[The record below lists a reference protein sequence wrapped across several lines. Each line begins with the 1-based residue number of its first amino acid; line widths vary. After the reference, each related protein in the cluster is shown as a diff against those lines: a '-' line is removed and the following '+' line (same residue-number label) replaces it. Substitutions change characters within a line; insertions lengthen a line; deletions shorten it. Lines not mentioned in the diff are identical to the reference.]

1 MFFPPGR
8 WKRGGGV
15 TKKNIVPFFHSV
27 YHFISPP
34 PNNPSSNTPTSLSTS
49 SKIRITENNF
59 WPKFLI
65 LECPT
70 RSSPQLDLLLPER
83 KALKFYGRIWRKNE
97 VKTLP
102 PLSYALSVFPV
113 LRSHILI
120 QFLTDLLF
128 GKIIFLLQI
137 LGKNLEDIS
146 ISGAINNS
154 GPRVYSNKEKR
165 IFRKKAHEI

>member
-1 MFFPPGR
+1 ME
-8 WKRGGGV
+8 GGV
-15 TKKNIVPFFHSV
+15 TKKALCLSFIPFIILSAL
-27 YHFISPP
+27 PP
-34 PNNPSSNTPTSLSTS
+34 IIHHETPPRASLSTS

-83 KALKFYGRIWRKNE
+83 NALKFYGRIWRKNE

-137 LGKNLEDIS
+137 LGKYLEDIS